1 MSDRLKK
8 GLHSSNVQPT
18 FDVIDNIK
26 GTTLYNFNQHFV
38 EVEQDGEEKVKV
50 NEYNSLRVDYPIN
63 ANHIFETLIT
73 EMYPNNEEQ
82 KMLNDYNAVQLGIEP
97 EDKKQAYLNFLE
109 VRKQM
114 RALVDSDCTINN
126 IPLQ

>member
-1 MSDRLKK
+1 MSNRLKQ
-8 GLHSSNVQPT
+8 GVHTSNVQPT
-18 FDVIDNIK
+18 FDVIDRIK
-26 GTTLYNFNQHFV
+26 GTTLYNFNQHFI
-38 EVEQDGEEKVKV
+38 EVEQEGGEKVKE

-73 EMYPNNEEQ
+73 ELYPNNEEQ
-82 KMLNDYNAVQLGIEP
+82 KLLNDYNAALAKIEP
-97 EDKKQAYLNFLE
+97 DDKKQPYLDFLE

-114 RALVDSDCTINN
+114 RAMVDTDCTINN

>member
-1 MSDRLKK
+1 MSDRLKQ
-8 GLHSSNVQPT
+8 GLHTSNVQPT
-18 FDVIDNIK
+18 FDVIDKIK

-38 EVEQDGEEKVKV
+38 EVEHEGVEKVKE

-82 KMLNDYNAVQLGIEP
+82 KILNDYNAVLLGIEP
-97 EDKKQAYLNFLE
+97 EEKKQAYLNFLE

>member
-1 MSDRLKK
+1 MSNRLKQ
-8 GLHSSNVQPT
+8 GVHTSSVQPT
-18 FDVIDNIK
+18 FDVIDRIK
-26 GTTLYNFNQHFV
+26 GTTLYNFNQHFS
-38 EVEQDGEEKVKV
+38 EVEQEGGEKVQE

-73 EMYPNNEEQ
+73 ELYPNNEEQ
-82 KMLNDYNAVQLGIEP
+82 KLLNDYNAALAKIEP
-97 EDKKQAYLNFLE
+97 EDKKQPYLDFLE

>member
-1 MSDRLKK
+1 MSDRLKQ
-8 GLHSSNVQPT
+8 GLHTSNVQPT
-18 FDVIDNIK
+18 FDVIDKIK

-38 EVEQDGEEKVKV
+38 EVEHEGGEKVKE

-82 KMLNDYNAVQLGIEP
+82 KILNDYNAVLLGIEP
-97 EDKKQAYLNFLE
+97 EEKKQAYLNFLE